1 MNLSPKMGNLRTTD
15 TLSKKA
21 RFFPKKTHLSKF
33 RENETISKK
42 WEI

>member
-1 MNLSPKMGNLRTTD
+1 MNLSPKMGILRTTD
-15 TLSKKA
+15 TLSKKTTGYL
-21 RFFPKKTHLSKF
+21 KKTHLSKF